1 MPEQAPDKHPVMRAF
16 KDLVRKLDNPS
27 EQEKSQDIVGQGE
40 AERPTSAKEPT
51 IKNRAS
57 HHRPVRMS
65 ARHYLSCLV
74 ADTKTCIEGS
84 GGIHGDNEVS
94 ASAAF

>member
-1 MPEQAPDKHPVMRAF
+1 MNTKSPKISLGKEKLKDRPVQR
-16 KDLVRKLDNPS
+16 NQPS
-27 EQEKSQDIVGQGE
+27 KTVLPITV
-40 AERPTSAKEPT
+40 
-51 IKNRAS
+51 
-57 HHRPVRMS
+57 VRMS

>member
-16 KDLVRKLDNPS
+16 EDLVRKLDNPS

-57 HHRPVRMS
+57 HHRREDVGAALPVMP
-65 ARHYLSCLV
+65 C
-74 ADTKTCIEGS
+74 S
-84 GGIHGDNEVS
+84 GHQDLH
-94 ASAAF
+94 